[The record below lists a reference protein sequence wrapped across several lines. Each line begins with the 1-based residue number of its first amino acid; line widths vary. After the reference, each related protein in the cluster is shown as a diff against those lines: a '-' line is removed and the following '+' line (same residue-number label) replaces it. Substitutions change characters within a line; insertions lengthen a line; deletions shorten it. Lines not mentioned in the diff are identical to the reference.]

1 MANRLILNVREINSI
16 RSAVLISHKGWD
28 NNKRLDS
35 VKRKIKDLSMLK
47 TYDNCCYCGRN
58 IHGEFRMVLDIEHIL
73 PKSLCLKHMF
83 TMKNLSVSCKRC
95 NMNIKKNRIDFLNV
109 DIVTASRSFKSK
121 HYKFIHPNVDNYDAH
136 LLLNCI
142 QRGRAI
148 IKKYSVVNES
158 SKGYFNYNYFQ
169 LEALEKNSFDEGQG
183 GRNRSE
189 INNSKVRDMF
199 ERLTL

>member
-1 MANRLILNVREINSI
+1 MTSRLILTNREISNI
-16 RSAVLISHKGWD
+16 RSAVLIGHKGWD

-35 VKRKIKDLSMLK
+35 TKRKIKDLSMLK

-95 NMNIKKNRIDFLNV
+95 NMNIKKNKIDFLNV
-109 DIVTASRSFKSK
+109 DIVTACRSFKSK
-121 HYKFIHPNVDNYDAH
+121 YYKFIHPNLDNYDSH
-136 LLLNCI
+136 LLLNCV
-142 QRGRAI
+142 QKGRAI

-158 SKGYFNYNYFQ
+158 AKGRYTYDYFQ
-169 LEALEKNSFDEGQG
+169 LQALEKNSFDEGQG
-183 GRNRSE
+183 GRRRSE
-189 INNSKVRDMF
+189 INNEKVRDMF
-199 ERLTL
+199 EQLAL